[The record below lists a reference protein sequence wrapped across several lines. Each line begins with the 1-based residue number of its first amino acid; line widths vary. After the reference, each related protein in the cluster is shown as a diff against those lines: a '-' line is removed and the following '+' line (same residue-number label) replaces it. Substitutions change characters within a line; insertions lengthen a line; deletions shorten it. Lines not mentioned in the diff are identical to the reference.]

1 MFCKDSDRKTGLKIV
16 RRGGGGNAAFRLVAC
31 VLSILDSDR
40 KGDKVKELR
49 RVKKRG
55 GERGSFSVGRSVG

>member
-1 MFCKDSDRKTGLKIV
+1 MLLSGYLQVFIYC
-16 RRGGGGNAAFRLVAC
+16 F
-31 VLSILDSDR
+31 LSILESDR

-55 GERGSFSVGRSVG
+55 GGRGSCSVGRSVG

>member
-1 MFCKDSDRKTGLKIV
+1 MTKNCQ
-16 RRGGGGNAAFRLVAC
+16 GGGDAAFRLVAC

-55 GERGSFSVGRSVG
+55 GGRGSCSVGRSVG

>member
-16 RRGGGGNAAFRLVAC
+16 RGGGNAAFRLVAC

-55 GERGSFSVGRSVG
+55 GERGSCSVGRSVG

>member
-16 RRGGGGNAAFRLVAC
+16 RGGGGNAAFRLVAC